1 MTGDRVRI
9 RDLVFEGGEGGE
21 GFFFNRGGLS
31 GWNDQTDLRR
41 EKNDRKQAHGVFRS
55 PGYHDQRLIVIEG
68 QCLTS
73 SPEQQDWYS
82 KRLSGLL
89 NDGEYGRLTVDH
101 QGTTLWADVGVY
113 TQDWEVVEYGTIA
126 DYQIQLLAPD
136 PFRYGETHT
145 YGPAGPLGEIPV
157 FHYGN
162 AKAFP
167 RFNVAGT
174 ISEDYAVYGPG
185 TGDTRKR
192 FKVNGTVSNGHP
204 NLIDLKTGIV
214 RVDGIQRRGV
224 IEDATTWGVPGGTTI
239 SHTLD
244 SNGDPATLTVT
255 ITDTY
260 S

>member
-1 MTGDRVRI
+1 MSKFRATVGTMA
-9 RDLVFEGGEGGE
+9 FEGGPMLGD
-21 GFFFNRGGLS
+21 GFSLETITGWLS
-31 GWNDQTDLRR
+31 APDMRR
-41 EKNDRKQAHGVFRS
+41 ESRERQQAHGVMKA
-55 PGYHDQRLIVIEG
+55 PGYLDQRLIVLEG
-68 QCLTS
+68 KCFTTNAETQGHMAA
-73 SPEQQDWYS
+73 
-82 KRLSGLL
+82 RLSGLL
-89 NDGEYGRLTVDH
+89 ADGGYGRLTVEH
-101 QGTTLWADVGVY
+101 EGTTLWADVGLQS
-113 TQDWEVVEYGTIA
+113 QDFDITLYGQVA
-126 DYQIQLLAPD
+126 EYQIQFLAPD

-162 AKAFP
+162 AKAYP
-167 RFNVAGT
+167 RFSVAGT

-192 FKVNGTVSNGHP
+192 FKVNGTVSSGHP
-204 NLIDLKTGIV
+204 NVIDLKTGIV
-214 RVDGIQRRGV
+214 KVDGIQRRGV